1 LRNLLEEKVVLITGG
16 GSGIGRAAAILFA
29 SEGAKVIIAN
39 RRIETGIETVNM
51 IKKSGGEAIFIQTDV
66 SKKKQVENLI
76 ATIVEKFGS
85 LDCAFNNAGID
96 GKPAPIVDCEEE
108 DWDEIININL
118 KGTFLLMKYEIRQML
133 TQGYG
138 SIVNMSSICSTI
150 ARPNRCAYIAS
161 RHGIEGLTK
170 TAALEYSGKGIRI
183 NAVAPGSI
191 RTDIFYR
198 SVKGNPDK
206 EKFYLNRHPIGRIG
220 EPEEVASAALWLC
233 SNAASFVT
241 GSIMLVDGGASTQ

>member
-1 LRNLLEEKVVLITGG
+1 MKKELDEKVVLVTGG

-29 SEGAKVIIAN
+29 NEGARVVIAN
-39 RRIETGIETVNM
+39 RRIEAGNETVNT
-51 IKKSGGEAIFIQTDV
+51 IKQNGGDAMFIQTDV
-66 SKKKQVENLI
+66 SQKNQVLKLI
-76 ATIVEKFGS
+76 DTIVEKYGR

-96 GKPAPIVDCEEE
+96 GKPAPIIDCEEE
-108 DWDEIININL
+108 DWDEIIDINL

-198 SVKGNPDK
+198 SIKDNPDK

-241 GSIMLVDGGASTQ
+241 GSIMMIDGGASTQ

>member
-1 LRNLLEEKVVLITGG
+1 MSKVLDGKIVLVTGG
-16 GSGIGRAAAILFA
+16 GSGIGRAAALLFA
-29 SEGAKVIIAN
+29 NEGARVVIAN
-39 RRIETGIETVNM
+39 RRIEAGNETVNM
-51 IKKSGGEAIFIQTDV
+51 VKKSGGEAIFIQTDV
-66 SKKKQVENLI
+66 SNKSQVKELI
-76 ATIVEKFGS
+76 ELIVEKYGR

-96 GKPAPIVDCEEE
+96 GKPAPIIDCKEE
-108 DWDEIININL
+108 DWDEIIDINL

-138 SIVNMSSICSTI
+138 SIVNMSSICGTI

-198 SVKGNPDK
+198 SIKGNPDK
-206 EKFYLNRHPIGRIG
+206 EQFYLKRHPIGRIG

-233 SNAASFVT
+233 SEAASFVT
-241 GSIMLVDGGASTQ
+241 GSIIMIDGGASTQ